1 MSSIIEAL
9 NLGETAWFLIRFGLN
24 LLTLFV
30 LVRLLYY
37 EYRKDG
43 VPEYMFAFFL
53 LGIVVFL
60 ICTALEMVE
69 VQLGFA
75 LGLFA
80 LFGILRFRT
89 ESIPV
94 REMTY
99 LFLVIGVAMIN
110 SLVNFADVLNGIILS
125 NTLIVLPAWA
135 LEEFL
140 CRHSYRKKDIIYNQI
155 EDIYDEDDVLRQKL
169 IDKTGYDIR
178 KLKVTKIDMTRG
190 VAFISF
196 YYKVKTKRKSSKGA
210 DS

>member
-1 MSSIIEAL
+1 MSAIIDAL
-9 NLGETAWFLIRFGLN
+9 NLGETAWFLIRFCLN

-37 EYRKDG
+37 EYRNEG

-110 SLVNFADVLNGIILS
+110 SLVNFADILNGIVLS
-125 NTLIVLPAWA
+125 NTLVIIPAWL
-135 LEEFL
+135 LEVFL
-140 CRHSYRKKDIIYNQI
+140 CKHAYKKKEIVYDRVEDIYESDVFFKQKI
-155 EDIYDEDDVLRQKL
+155 EDI
-169 IDKTGYDIR
+169 TGYEIR
-178 KLKVTKIDMTRG
+178 KLRVNKIDMTRG
-190 VAFISF
+190 VAMITI
-196 YYKVKTKRKSSKGA
+196 YYKG
-210 DS
+210 

>member
-1 MSSIIEAL
+1 MSALIDTL
-9 NLGETAWFLIRFGLN
+9 NLSDTAWFLIRFALN

-37 EYRKDG
+37 EYRKEG

-110 SLVNFADVLNGIILS
+110 SLVNFVDILNGIVLS
-125 NTLIVLPAWA
+125 NTLIIVPAWL
-135 LEEFL
+135 LEAFL
-140 CRHSYRKKDIIYNQI
+140 CKHSYKKKDIVYDKV
-155 EDIYDEDDVLRQKL
+155 EDIYDSDESLRRK
-169 IDKTGYDIR
+169 IEEITGYEIR
-178 KLKVTKIDMTRG
+178 KLRVNKIDMTRG
-190 VAFISF
+190 VAMITI
-196 YYKVKTKRKSSKGA
+196 YYKG
-210 DS
+210 

>member
-1 MSSIIEAL
+1 MSSVINAL

-24 LLTLFV
+24 LVTIFV
-30 LVRLLYY
+30 LVKLLYY

-43 VPEYMFAFFL
+43 VPEYLFAFFL
-53 LGIVVFL
+53 LGVIVFL

-110 SLVNFADVLNGIILS
+110 SLVNFQDVFNGIVLS

-135 LEEFL
+135 LEAFL
-140 CRHSYRKKDIIYNQI
+140 TRNNFRKKEIV
-155 EDIYDEDDVLRQKL
+155 YDNMDDVFDGEENLKDKL
-169 IDKTGYDIR
+169 MELTGYEIR
-178 KLKVTKIDMTRG
+178 KLKVTKVDLVRRHATIT
-190 VAFISF
+190 I
-196 YYKVKTKRKSSKGA
+196 YYKA
-210 DS
+210 